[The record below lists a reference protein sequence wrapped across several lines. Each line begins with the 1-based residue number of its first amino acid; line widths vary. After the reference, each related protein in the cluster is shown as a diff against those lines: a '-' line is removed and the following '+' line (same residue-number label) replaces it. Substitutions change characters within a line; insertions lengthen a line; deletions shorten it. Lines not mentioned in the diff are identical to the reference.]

1 MKTQET
7 LREEYDALLYER
19 DEALRYGKHNWMVFE
34 ANTNLAVWVDQ
45 HPEYDTRLHM
55 LIQLSRY

>member
-1 MKTQET
+1 MGIHET
-7 LREEYDALLYER
+7 LRSEYDVLLYDR
-19 DEALRYGKHNWMVFE
+19 DEALRYGKHNWMVME
-34 ANTNLAVWVDQ
+34 ANSMLAAWAMQ